1 MESVINVALI
11 GSAILE
17 EALATDRSMN
27 FHLKKIFAADLASA
41 GIAQS
46 QYPNAEIV
54 NDIKSIVHDA
64 GIELVIVSANSA
76 KDAMVVQDILQ
87 SGKKVRII

>member
-17 EALATDRSMN
+17 EAVATDRSVN
-27 FHLKKIFAADLASA
+27 FNLKKVFAADHEAA
-41 GIAQS
+41 GMAQS

-64 GIELVIVSANSA
+64 GIELVIVSAINA
-76 KDAMVVQDILQ
+76 KDSLVVQDILHA
-87 SGKKVRII
+87 GKQVRII

>member
-41 GIAQS
+41 GIAQA

-64 GIELVIVSANSA
+64 GIELVIVSANSE
-76 KDAMVVQDILQ
+76 KDSVVVQDILQ
-87 SGKKVRII
+87 AGKKVRII

>member
-27 FHLKKIFAADLASA
+27 FNLKKIFAADRESEGVAR
-41 GIAQS
+41 S
-46 QYPNAEIV
+46 QYPHAEIV
-54 NDIKSIVHDA
+54 NDIKAIVHDV
-64 GIELVIVSANSA
+64 GIELVIVSAINA
-76 KDAMVVQDILQ
+76 KDSLVVQDILQ
-87 SGKKVRII
+87 AGKKVRII

>member
-17 EALATDRSMN
+17 EAIATDRSVN
-27 FHLKKIFAADLASA
+27 FHLKKIFAADHESA
-41 GIAQS
+41 GMARS

-54 NDIKSIVHDA
+54 SDIKSILHDA
-64 GIELVIVSANSA
+64 GIELVIVSANRA
-76 KDAMVVQDILQ
+76 KDSMVVQDILQ
-87 SGKKVRII
+87 AGKKVRII